1 LASLP
6 SSDPTGRGLAGK
18 WYSVLSIYRV
28 RCQSFGRRVRPW
40 KNGCTPVTTEDLQSI
55 QQHHVER
62 LVATARMLIAGLLL
76 LAISLDPAGSVG
88 QGQVTSA
95 FVAGYVAYALLLAVL
110 AWRRH
115 TLLTYLQFITH
126 AFDLAVFLLLT
137 ILTHFTEASASIFFV
152 AFGYSLACATL
163 RWQWRGAFWTAVA
176 ILAAYSA
183 VGAYATAA
191 SHHPALELIRSV
203 MRIAYVIVVAVLL
216 GYVGIYGQRLYS
228 QMSMLAAWPH
238 TAPRE
243 ARMLVRNVLEHIAG
257 TLSAPRVVMAWEEP
271 EEPWLNLASWSRGEL
286 HWTREPPGTFEPLV
300 VQPLAGTNFLCQD
313 TRTPV
318 PTVLYT
324 ASSNLQRWQGMPL
337 HPNLQGR
344 FAMDA
349 VLSLNLPGEALE
361 GRLFVADRPSMTADD
376 LVLGGIVA
384 RKVAADLEQFY
395 SFQQL
400 QEVGITAERMR
411 LARNLHDGLLQSLT
425 GVSVQLEMVN
435 RLLDKDLQAVRNYL
449 LEIQGLIVDEQ
460 RDLRFFV
467 QELNQTSLG
476 LNGPDFS
483 LVARLVELS
492 ARIERQWGLRVELN
506 LEAPEIWIPKAL
518 VPEIYSMIREALSNA
533 ARHAQASTVRVDLG
547 VDNTRVRIIVAD
559 NGRGFPFHG
568 QYDLAALTTM
578 NLGPTTL
585 KERIMSLGGYL
596 AIDSTEAG
604 ACLHISLPLTQSGAQ
619 ETNSSGGE
627 LPTRV

>member
-1 LASLP
+1 VA
-6 SSDPTGRGLAGK
+6 
-18 WYSVLSIYRV
+18 
-28 RCQSFGRRVRPW
+28 
-40 KNGCTPVTTEDLQSI
+40 TEELQSI
-55 QQHHVER
+55 QQNHAER
-62 LVATARMLIAGLLL
+62 LIAAARVLIAGLLL
-76 LAISLDPAGSVG
+76 LAITLDPAEPIR
-88 QGQVTSA
+88 QTQLATA
-95 FVAGYVAYALLLAVL
+95 LVAAYVVYALVLAVL
-110 AWRRH
+110 AWRSPA
-115 TLLTYLQFITH
+115 LLSSLQYITH
-126 AFDLAVFLLLT
+126 AFDLAVFLILT
-137 ILTHFTEASASIFFV
+137 ILTQFSGGPSSIFFV

-163 RWQWRGAFWTAVA
+163 RWQWRGTLWTAVA
-176 ILAAYSA
+176 ALAAYSA
-183 VGAYATAA
+183 IGGYATAV
-191 SHHPALELIRSV
+191 SHNPAFELNRSII
-203 MRIAYVIVVAVLL
+203 RIAYLIVMAVLL
-216 GYVGIYGQRLYS
+216 DYLGIYGRRQYS
-228 QMSMLAAWPH
+228 QMFMLAAWPH
-238 TAPRE
+238 TTPRE

-384 RKVAADLEQFY
+384 RKVATDLEQFY

-411 LARNLHDGLLQSLT
+411 LARDLHDGLLQSLT
-425 GVSVQLEMVN
+425 GVSVQLEMAN
-435 RLLDKDLQAVRNYL
+435 RLLDNDPQAARNYL

-467 QELNQTSLG
+467 QKLNQASLS

-483 LVARLVELS
+483 LAARLEELS
-492 ARIERQWGLRVELN
+492 KRIQRQWGLRVELN

-547 VDNTRVRIIVAD
+547 VDNTHVRIMVAD

-585 KERIMSLGGYL
+585 KERIMSLGGDL

-604 ACLHISLPLTQSGAQ
+604 TCLQISLPLTQSGAQ
-619 ETNSSGGE
+619 DTNSADAS
-627 LPTRV
+627 